1 MIRKAVLY
9 GLGGVFAVLS
19 MALVSTAELWYFGLL
34 AAPPETYVIDAR
46 AVVRTFLEERGT
58 EFTDEETQRAIA
70 SIDEIVLGEA
80 ARIYRETGSVI
91 VNKTHM
97 LAGGRDVTEDFA
109 RMIIAAWD
117 ARP

>member
-1 MIRKAVLY
+1 MGKALLY
-9 GLGGVFAVLS
+9 GLTGLFALLCMV
-19 MALVSTAELWYFGLL
+19 LVSTGVTLYFNPRT
-34 AAPPETYVIDAR
+34 APPETYVIDAR
-46 AVVRTFLEERGT
+46 AIVRIFLEERGAN
-58 EFTDEETQRAIA
+58 FSDEETSRAIA

-80 ARIYRETGSVI
+80 ERIYRETGSVI

-117 ARP
+117 ARS